1 MASFANLLGRILLAQ
16 LFLLAG
22 LNKIF
27 NYDGTIAYMATQ
39 HVSAMLLPLVIA
51 LETGGALALLLGWSV
66 RLFAFLLAGFSLL
79 AALVF
84 HHDWHQTSEYLLFI
98 SDVADAGGLLVLAQA
113 GTPGLS
119 LDTRRLRRASRF

>member
-51 LETGGALALLLGWSV
+51 LETGGALALLLGWHV

-84 HHDWHQTSEYLLFI
+84 HHDWSQTSEYLLFI
-98 SDVADAGGLLVLAQA
+98 SDVAVAGGLLVLAQA

-119 LDTRRLRRASRF
+119 LDARRQRRAGRF